1 MYRRILVPLDG
12 SEHSEAALP
21 HAAALARALGAHLE
35 LVRAVMLP
43 TLIGSMPEVALP
55 PSFDASG
62 ERKAVQEYLDRLADG
77 LRTEGLEISTTVLEG
92 PPGEVVVQ
100 HARTTNTELLVV
112 SFHGRGGL
120 RRWIQGSTAERI
132 SRRSPCPVLIVK
144 PGQEETADGGRG
156 ARGRRRN

>member
-21 HAAALARALGAHLE
+21 HAAAVARALGAHLE

-55 PSFDASG
+55 PSYDSSS
-62 ERKAVQEYLDRLADG
+62 ERRVVQDYLDRLADG
-77 LRTEGLEISTTVLEG
+77 IRTEGLEISTTVLEG
-92 PPGEVVVQ
+92 PPGEVVVE
-100 HARTTNTELLVV
+100 HARRTNTELLVV
-112 SFHGRGGL
+112 SFHGRRGL

-144 PGQEETADGGRG
+144 PGQEDAARGGRG
-156 ARGRRRN
+156 GRGKPR